1 MSDDHNHDHG
11 KRDNKGQIPQRQLGT
26 ALRSFFDHVT
36 SHDEEGVHAALCMV
50 ANAVPQNP
58 DAPTEIGGVPMV
70 GMHICS
76 FGAGDPDVLA
86 QIMVAAIDNLIKET
100 PGFEE
105 SWRNALRA
113 KRLQS
118 MLSQVLDVMQQA
130 KEQAAEAKGME
141 AAKPTVDA
149 LIEKLK
155 GNPGA
160 VPGPD
165 TKQ

>member
-1 MSDDHNHDHG
+1 MNSKKHE
-11 KRDNKGQIPQRQLGT
+11 IPQRKIGT
-26 ALRSFFDHVT
+26 ALRDFFGHVI

-50 ANAVPQNP
+50 ANANSVE
-58 DAPTEIGGVPMV
+58 DDGDPTV
-70 GMHICS
+70 GMHICN
-76 FGAGDPDVLA
+76 FGAGNPDVLA
-86 QIMVAAIDNLIKET
+86 QMMLMSIDTMLEEI
-100 PGFEE
+100 PGFTEAWE
-105 SWRNALRA
+105 NALRA
-113 KRLQS
+113 KRLQT
-118 MLSQVLDVMQQA
+118 MINQVLDVV
-130 KEQAAEAKGME
+130 KEAKGME

>member
-1 MSDDHNHDHG
+1 MNSEKHEL
-11 KRDNKGQIPQRQLGT
+11 PQRKLGT

-50 ANAVPQNP
+50 ANAAPQDPNVP
-58 DAPTEIGGVPMV
+58 AGS
-70 GMHICS
+70 MHLCS
-76 FGAGDPDVLA
+76 FGAGDPDALA
-86 QIMVAAIDNLIKET
+86 QMILVAIDTMTEEV
-100 PGFEE
+100 PGFTKAWE
-105 SWRNALRA
+105 NALRT
-113 KRLQS
+113 KFLQS
-118 MLSQVLDVMQQA
+118 TISQVLGVVQQA

-141 AAKPTVDA
+141 AAKPAVDA

-155 GNPGA
+155 NNPGA

>member
-1 MSDDHNHDHG
+1 MSD
-11 KRDNKGQIPQRQLGT
+11 KKPIPQRKLGT

-50 ANAVPQNP
+50 ANA
-58 DAPTEIGGVPMV
+58 APAEPGAPVVPMHV
-70 GMHICS
+70 CS
-76 FGAGDPDVLA
+76 FGAGDPDALA
-86 QIMVAAIDNLIKET
+86 QMTIVAIDTMIKEV

-105 SWRNALRA
+105 AWVDALRA

-118 MLSQVLDVMQQA
+118 LIVGAMGAIKDA
-130 KEQAAEAKGME
+130 KEKADEAKGME
-141 AAKPTVDA
+141 AVKPEVDA

-160 VPGPD
+160 VPGPE

>member
-1 MSDDHNHDHG
+1 MPS
-11 KRDNKGQIPQRQLGT
+11 NKEQIPQRELGT

-50 ANAVPQNP
+50 ANA
-58 DAPTEIGGVPMV
+58 APT
-70 GMHICS
+70 GMHVCN
-76 FGAGDPDVLA
+76 FGAGDPNTLA
-86 QIMVAAIDNLIKET
+86 QLVIVAIDTMRKEV

-105 SWRNALRA
+105 AFNDALRA

-118 MLSQVLDVMQQA
+118 MIEEVLDAVQQA
-130 KEQAAEAKGME
+130 KEQAAEAEGME
-141 AAKPTVDA
+141 AAKPEVDA

-155 GNPGA
+155 SNPGA

>member
-1 MSDDHNHDHG
+1 MSN
-11 KRDNKGQIPQRQLGT
+11 NKEQIPQRQLGT

-50 ANAVPQNP
+50 ANA
-58 DAPTEIGGVPMV
+58 APTEINGVPVV
-70 GMHICS
+70 GMHICN
-76 FGAGDPDVLA
+76 FGAGDPDALA
-86 QIMVAAIDNLIKET
+86 QMMVMAIDTMTEEV
-100 PGFEE
+100 PGFEQA
-105 SWRNALRA
+105 WITALRA

-118 MLSQVLDVMQQA
+118 MISQVMGVVQQA

-141 AAKPTVDA
+141 AAKPAVDA

>member
-1 MSDDHNHDHG
+1 MSS
-11 KRDNKGQIPQRQLGT
+11 NKPVPQRKLGT
-26 ALRSFFDHVT
+26 ALRDFFDHAA
-36 SHDEEGVHAALCMV
+36 SHDEEGVYAAVCMV
-50 ANAVPQNP
+50 ANATEEES
-58 DAPTEIGGVPMV
+58 PTKVNGVHVVPMHV
-70 GMHICS
+70 CS

-86 QIMVAAIDNLIKET
+86 QIMVAAIDNLIKEI

-105 SWRNALRA
+105 SWKDALRA
-113 KRLQS
+113 KQLQTLFEKVIS
-118 MLSQVLDVMQQA
+118 LVEKT

-141 AAKPTVDA
+141 AAKPAVDA

>member
-1 MSDDHNHDHG
+1 MDSKKH
-11 KRDNKGQIPQRQLGT
+11 KIPQRKLGT

-50 ANAVPQNP
+50 ANANSVE
-58 DAPTEIGGVPMV
+58 DDGDPTV
-70 GMHICS
+70 GMHICNFS
-76 FGAGDPDVLA
+76 AGNPDVLA
-86 QIMVAAIDNLIKET
+86 QMMIMAIDTMIDEV
-100 PGFEE
+100 PGFTEAW
-105 SWRNALRA
+105 SDALRA
-113 KRLQS
+113 KRLQT
-118 MLSQVLDVMQQA
+118 MIDQVLDVV
-130 KEQAAEAKGME
+130 KEAKGME

-155 GNPGA
+155 NNPGA

>member
-1 MSDDHNHDHG
+1 MSHDHG
-11 KRDNKGQIPQRQLGT
+11 KRNNKEQIPQRKLGT

-50 ANAVPQNP
+50 ANAAPAELG
-58 DAPTEIGGVPMV
+58 APTQVNGVPV
-70 GMHICS
+70 VPMHICN
-76 FGAGDPDVLA
+76 FGAGDPDALA
-86 QIMVAAIDNLIKET
+86 QMMVMAIDTMIEEV
-100 PGFEE
+100 PGFEKA
-105 SWRNALRA
+105 WGDALRA

-118 MLSQVLDVMQQA
+118 MISQVLDVVKEA
-130 KEQAAEAKGME
+130 KEQADEAKGME
-141 AAKPTVDA
+141 AAKPEVDA

-160 VPGPD
+160 VPGPE

>member
-1 MSDDHNHDHG
+1 MSNDHD
-11 KRDNKGQIPQRQLGT
+11 KRNNKEQIPQRKLGT

-50 ANAVPQNP
+50 ANA
-58 DAPTEIGGVPMV
+58 DSAESDGEPTV

-76 FGAGDPDVLA
+76 FGAGDPDTLA
-86 QIMVAAIDNLIKET
+86 QIMVLAIDTALKEV

-105 SWRNALRA
+105 AWTTALRA

-118 MLSQVLDVMQQA
+118 MISQVLNVVQQA

-141 AAKPTVDA
+141 AAKPAVDA

>member
-1 MSDDHNHDHG
+1 MSNDHG

-36 SHDEEGVHAALCMV
+36 SHDEEGVHAAMCIV
-50 ANAVPQNP
+50 ANAAPQDP
-58 DAPTEIGGVPMV
+58 DAPTEVNGVPVV
-70 GMHICS
+70 GMHICN
-76 FGAGDPDVLA
+76 FGAGDPDALA
-86 QIMVAAIDNLIKET
+86 QMMIMAIDAMIEEV
-100 PGFEE
+100 PGFEKA
-105 SWRNALRA
+105 WGDALRA

-118 MLSQVLDVMQQA
+118 MISQVLGVVQQA

-141 AAKPTVDA
+141 AAKPAADA

-155 GNPGA
+155 NNPGA

>member
-1 MSDDHNHDHG
+1 MSDDRNH
-11 KRDNKGQIPQRQLGT
+11 KERIPQRKLGT

-50 ANAVPQNP
+50 ANAASVES
-58 DAPTEIGGVPMV
+58 DGEPTV
-70 GMHICS
+70 GMHICN
-76 FGAGDPDVLA
+76 FGAGDPDILA
-86 QIMVAAIDNLIKET
+86 QMMVAAIGTMIEEV
-100 PGFEE
+100 PGFTKAWED
-105 SWRNALRA
+105 ALRA

-118 MLSQVLDVMQQA
+118 LVSQVLGVVQQA

-141 AAKPTVDA
+141 AAKPAVDA

>member
-1 MSDDHNHDHG
+1 MSNDHG
-11 KRDNKGQIPQRQLGT
+11 KHNNKEQIPQRKLGT

-50 ANAVPQNP
+50 ANA
-58 DAPTEIGGVPMV
+58 APAEPGVPV
-70 GMHICS
+70 VPMHICN
-76 FGAGDPDVLA
+76 FGAGDPDALA
-86 QIMVAAIDNLIKET
+86 QMMVMAIDTMIEEV
-100 PGFEE
+100 PGFEKA
-105 SWRNALRA
+105 WADALRA

-118 MLSQVLDVMQQA
+118 MISKVLDVVQQA

-141 AAKPTVDA
+141 AAKPAVDA

>member
-1 MSDDHNHDHG
+1 MSS
-11 KRDNKGQIPQRQLGT
+11 NKQQIPQRKLGT

-50 ANAVPQNP
+50 ANA
-58 DAPTEIGGVPMV
+58 APAEPGAPVVPMHV
-70 GMHICS
+70 CS
-76 FGAGDPDVLA
+76 FGAGDPDALA
-86 QIMVAAIDNLIKET
+86 QMMVMAIDKMIEEV
-100 PGFEE
+100 PGFAEAWE
-105 SWRNALRA
+105 DALLA

-118 MLSQVLDVMQQA
+118 MISQVLGVVQQA

-141 AAKPTVDA
+141 AVKPEVDA

>member
-1 MSDDHNHDHG
+1 MSNDHG
-11 KRDNKGQIPQRQLGT
+11 NHNNKGQIPQRKLGT

-50 ANAVPQNP
+50 ANADPEHSNS
-58 DAPTEIGGVPMV
+58 A
-70 GMHICS
+70 HICN
-76 FGAGDPDVLA
+76 FGAGDPDTLA
-86 QIMVAAIDNLIKET
+86 QMMIMAIDTMIEEV
-100 PGFEE
+100 PGFTKAWED
-105 SWRNALRA
+105 ALRA

-118 MLSQVLDVMQQA
+118 MISQVLDVVQQA

-141 AAKPTVDA
+141 AAKPAVDA

>member
-1 MSDDHNHDHG
+1 MSNDHG
-11 KRDNKGQIPQRQLGT
+11 KRNNKEQIPQRKLGT

-50 ANAVPQNP
+50 TNA
-58 DAPTEIGGVPMV
+58 APAEPGAPEQINGVPVV
-70 GMHICS
+70 GMHICN
-76 FGAGDPDVLA
+76 FGAGDPDALA
-86 QIMVAAIDNLIKET
+86 QMMVMAIDTMIEEV
-100 PGFEE
+100 PGFEKA
-105 SWRNALRA
+105 WADALRA
-113 KRLQS
+113 KRLQT
-118 MLSQVLDVMQQA
+118 MISQVIDVVQQA

-141 AAKPTVDA
+141 AVKPEVDA
-149 LIEKLK
+149 LIERLK

>member
-1 MSDDHNHDHG
+1 MSN
-11 KRDNKGQIPQRQLGT
+11 NKEQIPQRKLGT

-50 ANAVPQNP
+50 ANA
-58 DAPTEIGGVPMV
+58 APEQINGPV
-70 GMHICS
+70 HICN
-76 FGAGDPDVLA
+76 FGAGDPDALA
-86 QIMVAAIDNLIKET
+86 QMMVMAIDTMIEEV
-100 PGFEE
+100 PDFEKA
-105 SWRNALRA
+105 WVDALRA

-118 MLSQVLDVMQQA
+118 MLSQVLDVVQQA
-130 KEQAAEAKGME
+130 EEQAAEAKGME
-141 AAKPTVDA
+141 AAKPAADA

>member
-1 MSDDHNHDHG
+1 MSHDHG
-11 KRDNKGQIPQRQLGT
+11 KRNNKEQIPQRELGT

-50 ANAVPQNP
+50 ANAAPGDPEQINGVSMVP
-58 DAPTEIGGVPMV
+58 
-70 GMHICS
+70 MHICS
-76 FGAGDPDVLA
+76 FIAGDPDALA
-86 QIMVAAIDNLIKET
+86 QMVVMAIDAMIEEV
-100 PGFEE
+100 PGFEKA
-105 SWRNALRA
+105 WVNALRI

-118 MLSQVLDVMQQA
+118 LINQVLNAVEDA
-130 KEQAAEAKGME
+130 KEKADEAKGME
-141 AAKPTVDA
+141 AVKPEVDA

-160 VPGPD
+160 VPGPE

>member
-1 MSDDHNHDHG
+1 MSKD
-11 KRDNKGQIPQRQLGT
+11 KIPQRKLGT

-50 ANAVPQNP
+50 ANATEEES
-58 DAPTEIGGVPMV
+58 PTEVNGVHVLP
-70 GMHICS
+70 MHICS
-76 FGAGDPDVLA
+76 FSAGDPNALA
-86 QIMVAAIDNLIKET
+86 QIMVMAIDNLIKET

-105 SWRNALRA
+105 AWTTALRA
-113 KRLQS
+113 KRLQT
-118 MLSQVLDVMQQA
+118 MISQVMDVVQ
-130 KEQAAEAKGME
+130 QAAEVKGME
-141 AAKPTVDA
+141 AAKPAVDA

>member
-1 MSDDHNHDHG
+1 MSNDHG
-11 KRDNKGQIPQRQLGT
+11 KRNNKGQIPQRKLGT
-26 ALRSFFDHVT
+26 VLRSFFEHVT

-50 ANAVPQNP
+50 ANAAPQDPN
-58 DAPTEIGGVPMV
+58 APTEINGVPV
-70 GMHICS
+70 AGMHICN
-76 FGAGDPDVLA
+76 FGAGDPDALA
-86 QIMVAAIDNLIKET
+86 QMMIMAIDTMIEEV
-100 PGFEE
+100 PDFEKA
-105 SWRNALRA
+105 WVDALRA

-118 MLSQVLDVMQQA
+118 MLSQVMDVVQQA

-141 AAKPTVDA
+141 AAKPEVDA

-160 VPGPD
+160 GQSPD